1 MVRAHAE
8 MGPMYVSPVRIRSW
22 MPHDVEV
29 IGPEQI
35 PVIQP
40 SSWHDLPGRL
50 CAFDKLRAVQNPED
64 ALVHGY
70 RADHVLEPIARRPS
84 SFVNRFRNF
93 AGLITPDFSVYRNMP
108 RCERIYHTRVARGV
122 GAYFQSRGLLI
133 VPNVRWADRLD
144 FDYCFLGLPVN
155 AVVAISAHGCSRT
168 SEDRHHFREGLNALL
183 DVLEPKSVLVHGPMA
198 PDVFGDVT
206 SRARFI
212 RYPSDIEAAHRKVT

>member
-1 MVRAHAE
+1 M
-8 MGPMYVSPVRIRSW
+8 
-22 MPHDVEV
+22 
-29 IGPEQI
+29 
-35 PVIQP
+35 
-40 SSWHDLPGRL
+40 
-50 CAFDKLRAVQNPED
+50 
-64 ALVHGY
+64 
-70 RADHVLEPIARRPS
+70 
-84 SFVNRFRNF
+84 
-93 AGLITPDFSVYRNMP
+93 
-108 RCERIYHTRVARGV
+108 ARGV

-183 DVLEPKSVLVHGPMA
+183 EVLEPKSVLVHGPMA

-206 SRARFI
+206 SRARFN